1 MDLFSA
7 DELIT
12 YAQRNIPP
20 ETAALIKALVEDK
33 ILGLPG
39 IGPRITDP
47 PQRGVKGI
55 ALEVARRAASNPS
68 NAASESTNGTSVTWF
83 PGSNRG
89 VDLTDR
95 EVGQLRDLV
104 GDSTAYSVTVLDEG
118 LGQRVWA
125 GAATPP
131 QSWGWR

>member
-1 MDLFSA
+1 MDLFSP

-47 PQRGVKGI
+47 PQRGIKGI

-95 EVGQLRDLV
+95 EVDQLRDLV
-104 GDSTAYSVTVLDEG
+104 GDATAYTVDLTDDG
-118 LGQRVWA
+118 LGQMVWHDV
-125 GAATPP
+125 PRP
-131 QSWGWR
+131 WGWR